1 VVSVVKVDRIIVL
14 GLLAIVLF
22 GAFLAFLDLKYAFPV
37 FSYAGAPSNLVKID
51 LPTLGQSV
59 GTFLWSYR
67 VFDLIA
73 LALVLFGAAACCMAM
88 IREEKEEEIRSP

>member
-1 VVSVVKVDRIIVL
+1 MVKVDRIVVL
-14 GLLAIVLF
+14 GLLATILF

-37 FSYAGAPSNLVKID
+37 FSYSEAPSNLIRID

-73 LALVLFGAAACCMAM
+73 LAFVLFGAAACCMAM
-88 IREEKEEEIRSP
+88 IREDKEEEIRSP